1 VTPLDLEAT
10 SHDLPKVTVSK
21 RETDMLARPA
31 KVPVHRHP
39 KSRASIFI
47 MALAIAALLS
57 SCGSS
62 GTHGA
67 TVGTGSNSSS
77 TTSGQASTTTT
88 TYYPQGHLVA
98 PPSTPTTLPGE
109 TANIPVSSYISAGN
123 TILIKSN
130 AFWPHTL
137 YANDQVAITWVNL
150 SGRPQKV
157 AFDHI
162 PVGSQVI
169 PPGWE
174 FVWKSR
180 FGGSLTYHSASGLHA
195 LLVLQD
201 PTPVTPPT
209 TAAP

>member
-1 VTPLDLEAT
+1 
-10 SHDLPKVTVSK
+10 
-21 RETDMLARPA
+21 ML
-31 KVPVHRHP
+31 
-39 KSRASIFI
+39 RAI
-47 MALAIAALLS
+47 MNGASPSPRQSAFRQSAFVLALALMGLLA

-62 GTHGA
+62 KSAGNQNTQDG
-67 TVGTGSNSSS
+67 GGS
-77 TTSGQASTTTT
+77 TTTTAGNPQNSTTTT

-109 TANIPVSSYISAGN
+109 TAKIPVSSYISAGN

-130 AFWPHTL
+130 AFWPQTL

-162 PVGSQVI
+162 PVGSAVI

-195 LLVLQD
+195 LLVLQA
-201 PTPVTPPT
+201 PTPITPPT
-209 TAAP
+209 TVAP